1 MKSKKTILFLLVI
14 LTLNIFAIDTPFG
27 VGPSIFLVVL
37 VTTVCGF
44 FADRKNKILSLLL
57 AVFASFLAIMPSITA
72 NHFLRSLDLWMYFG
86 SLYLIILINGLDFV
100 KDNLFWWIVTAV
112 KSLPTFFFVKKRSQ
126 QIDAIDNS
134 AEEKS
139 RKKVQ
144 IIASTSVITLVVLI
158 VFGSLLAS
166 ADPVFSK
173 LIEDFFETF
182 LERLVISALIAG
194 FLLLITVFRHKPQ
207 DSEYSCQKIQTLSAL
222 IASSSLIA
230 LFGLFIFVQIKYLFA
245 NEATFKALDITYSD
259 YVRAGFT
266 QLLWVGALGLIL
278 SYFLHIRSRITA
290 QLNHVSWLKSAN
302 AILVIELFVILLSA
316 AKRNSM
322 YISAY
327 GLTRIRWVGGV
338 FLFWLA
344 AIFCLMAILVLVK
357 KFSDRYFISGFLGL
371 GMIAVLFL
379 NLINMDRV
387 IANYQPSDDFK
398 QIDYYY
404 LSLLSEDVVDVWFRV
419 VPDMERDINRL
430 TSKSGLVDDEKKQL
444 AAIKLALFNMD
455 YKVNQLIIKYTTDE
469 KMLTQA
475 VCHLQYLNNPLFS
488 EPFDHCLLWMEKDS
502 QSIRESDHWKEEYD
516 QNRKWQAFNAAEY
529 QAFNLLTNFSSTED
543 ESISRDYQV
552 FSKLMGK
559 IMVYQDQA
567 DLRFWNEIHWRKNN
581 FEAPMVNREPYYNF
595 DFEQSSDFRNSR

>member
-1 MKSKKTILFLLVI
+1 MKNKKTILFLLVI
-14 LTLNIFAIDTPFG
+14 LALNIFAINTPFG
-27 VGPSIFLVVL
+27 IGPSFFLVVL
-37 VTTVCGF
+37 VTAICSF
-44 FADRKNKILSLLL
+44 FEDRKNKILSLLL
-57 AVFASFLAIMPSITA
+57 ALFASFLAILPSITA

-112 KSLPTFFFVKKRSQ
+112 KSLPTLFFVKKRTQS
-126 QIDAIDNS
+126 IDAIDNV
-134 AEEKS
+134 ADEKS

-144 IIASTSVITLVVLI
+144 IIASTFIITLVVLV

-182 LERLVISALIAG
+182 LERLVLSAVVAG
-194 FLLLITVFRHKPQ
+194 FLLLVSVFRHKPQ
-207 DSEYSCQKIQTLSAL
+207 ESEYSCQKIQTLSAL

-245 NEATFKALDITYSD
+245 DEMTFKALDITYSD

-278 SYFLHIRSRITA
+278 SYFLHIRSRITT
-290 QLNHVSWLKSAN
+290 QLKNISWLKSAN
-302 AILVIELFVILLSA
+302 AILIFELFVILLSA

-357 KFSDRYFISGFLGL
+357 KFSDRYFISGFLAL
-371 GMIAVLFL
+371 GMMAILFL
-379 NLINMDRV
+379 NLVNMDRV

-419 VPDMERDINRL
+419 VPNMEKDINRL
-430 TSKSGLVDDEKKQL
+430 TSKNGLVDDEKKQL

-455 YKVNQLIIKYTTDE
+455 YKINQLTVKYTTDE

-475 VCHLQYLNNPLFS
+475 VCHLQYLNNPKFS
-488 EPFDHCLLWMEKDS
+488 ESIEVCLLWEGKDN
-502 QSIRESDHWKEEYD
+502 QSIRDSDHWKEEYD
-516 QNRKWQAFNAAEY
+516 QARKWQAFNAAEY
-529 QAFNLLTNFSSTED
+529 QAFIRMINSSSVD
-543 ESISRDYQV
+543 PQI

-559 IMVYQDQA
+559 IIAYQDQN
-567 DLRFWNEIHWRKNN
+567 DLMFWSEIRWRKNN
-581 FEAPMVNREPYYNF
+581 FEAPMVNKEPYYNF
-595 DFEQSSDFRNSR
+595 DFEQTGWPKN

>member
-1 MKSKKTILFLLVI
+1 MKNKKTILFLLVI
-14 LTLNIFAIDTPFG
+14 FALNLFAIDTPFG
-27 VGPSIFLVVL
+27 IGPSLFLVVL
-37 VTTVCGF
+37 VTTVFSF
-44 FADRKNKILSLLL
+44 FADRKNKILSFLL
-57 AVFASFLAIMPSITA
+57 ALFASFVAVMPSITA
-72 NHFLRSLDLWMYFG
+72 NHFLRSLNLWMYFG

-100 KDNLFWWIVTAV
+100 KDNLFWWIVTAI
-112 KSLPTFFFVKKRSQ
+112 KSVPTFFFVKKKTQ
-126 QIDAIDNS
+126 QSETLDNTV
-134 AEEKS
+134 EEKS

-144 IIASTSVITLVVLI
+144 VIASTFFVTLVVLI

-182 LERLVISALIAG
+182 LERLVLSTLVAG
-194 FLLLITVFRHKPQ
+194 FLLLITVFRYKPQ
-207 DSEYSCQKIQTLSAL
+207 DSEYGCHKIQTLSAL

-245 NEATFKALDITYSD
+245 DEATFKALDITYSD

-278 SYFLHIRSRITA
+278 SYFLHIRSNITT
-290 QLNHVSWLKSAN
+290 QLNHINWLKSAN
-302 AILVIELFVILLSA
+302 AILIFELFVILLSA
-316 AKRNSM
+316 TKRNSM

-344 AIFCLMAILVLVK
+344 AIFCLMAVLVLIK
-357 KFSDRYFISGFLGL
+357 KFSDRYFISGFLVL
-371 GMIAVLFL
+371 GIIAVVFL

-404 LSLLSEDVVDVWFRV
+404 LSLLSEDVADSLFAV
-419 VPDMERDINRL
+419 VPNMEQDINRL
-430 TSKSGLVDDEKKQL
+430 ISKNELADDEKKQL
-444 AAIKLALFNMD
+444 ATIKLALFNMD
-455 YKVNQLIIKYTTDE
+455 YKINQLIIKYTADE
-469 KMLTQA
+469 KMLTQS

-488 EPFDHCLLWMEKDS
+488 ESIENCSLWDKKDGR
-502 QSIRESDHWKEEYD
+502 SIRESDYWKEEYS
-516 QNRKWQAFNAAEY
+516 QARKWQALNVAEY
-529 QAFNLLTNFSSTED
+529 QAFISIINSS
-543 ESISRDYQV
+543 SIDPQI
-552 FSKLMGK
+552 FSKLMSR
-559 IMVYQDQA
+559 IIAYQEQTDI
-567 DLRFWNEIHWRKNN
+567 RFWNEIRWRKNS

-595 DFEQSSDFRNSR
+595 DFEQTGWPKN